1 MPGGQLVSVI
11 IPAFNA
17 ADTIDATLHSVRAQS
32 HQQLEILVV
41 DDGSNDNTAAIVEA
55 HARLDARIRLLR
67 QQNAGVAAAR
77 NLGISQAKAEFVA
90 PIDAD
95 DLWQPTKI
103 EKELALLLA
112 GGPNAALA
120 YSWQAE
126 IDEHDRVIAT
136 SHRPIYEGNVF
147 IPMLTSNI
155 VGSGSNA
162 LMRRRAVLE
171 CGGYDPS
178 LRARGGEGC
187 EDLMLYILLAER
199 YRFAVVREHLTGYRR
214 RHGSMS
220 TKFLTMLRSRSLVDA
235 RLRLLYPEHVRYI
248 RQGYARMCHWLLI
261 NAVKERNYRAALPL
275 GSKLMICDT
284 IAAVKIGG
292 RIPLALARRVTGK
305 HRRDSLAVTC
315 SGRRFLTGDVAA
327 PDSGARM
334 LT

>member
-1 MPGGQLVSVI
+1 MPDGQLVSVI

-17 ADTIDATLHSVRAQS
+17 ADTIDATLRSVRAQT
-32 HQQLEILVV
+32 HRQLEILVV

-55 HARLDARIRLLR
+55 HARLDGRIRLLR

-77 NLGISQAKAEFVA
+77 NWGISEAKGEFVA

-95 DLWQPTKI
+95 DLWRPTKI
-103 EKELALLLA
+103 EKELALLLK
-112 GGPNAALA
+112 GGPDTGLA

-126 IDEHDRVIAT
+126 IDEHDDVIAT

-147 IPMLTSNI
+147 IPMLTYNL

-162 LMRRRAVLE
+162 LMRRHAVLE

-187 EDLMLYILLAER
+187 EDLILYILLAER

-214 RHGSMS
+214 RRGSMS

-275 GSKLMICDT
+275 GSRLMVCDT

-292 RIPLALARRVTGK
+292 RIPLALVRRVAGK
-305 HRRDSLAVTC
+305 HRHDSVAVN
-315 SGRRFLTGDVAA
+315 SPRRRFLAVDSA
-327 PDSGARM
+327 PAGPDRQVPA
-334 LT
+334 

>member
-1 MPGGQLVSVI
+1 MNKPLLSIV
-11 IPAFNA
+11 IPAKNEQHGLA
-17 ADTIDATLHSVRAQS
+17 SILPAIKKLYPEA
-32 HQQLEILVV
+32 EILVV
-41 DDGSNDNTAAIVEA
+41 DDGSTDNTAAIVEA
-55 HARLDARIRLLR
+55 HAQLDGRIRLVR
-67 QQNAGVAAAR
+67 QNNAGVAAAR
-77 NLGISQAKAEFVA
+77 NRGIAEARGEFVA

-95 DLWQPTKI
+95 DLWRPTKI

-112 GGPNAALA
+112 GGPDTALA

-147 IPMLTSNI
+147 IPMLTYNI

-187 EDLMLYILLAER
+187 EDLILYILLAER

-214 RHGSMS
+214 RRGSMS

-261 NAVKERNYRAALPL
+261 NAIKERNYRAALPL
-275 GSKLMICDT
+275 GSRLVVCNT

-292 RIPLALARRVTGK
+292 RIPLALARRVVGK
-305 HRRDSLAVTC
+305 Y
-315 SGRRFLTGDVAA
+315 GRNGVAAIDPGSRFLAI
-327 PDSGARM
+327 DSVPSDPGPQVSA
-334 LT
+334 